1 MISNFDYHC
10 PYCTEKLKKS
20 GEIVLKTI
28 RNNGSEGI
36 IRMATSIGDYGYAHE
51 PQIDFELGEM
61 VDFYCPFCD
70 KNLNSEEYN
79 NYALLKL
86 YVREGIQFDV
96 LFSRK
101 AGVHKTYLITEDG
114 IETYAGT

>member
-1 MISNFDYHC
+1 MIKNFDYHC

-28 RNNGSEGI
+28 RDNGSEGI
-36 IRMATSIGDYGYAHE
+36 IKMATSIGDYGYVHE
-51 PQIDFELGEM
+51 PPTEFDPGE
-61 VDFYCPFCD
+61 VVNFHCPYCE
-70 KNLNSEEYN
+70 KELNSEEYE

-86 YVREGIQFDV
+86 YVQEGIQFDV

-114 IETYAGT
+114 IETYTGT